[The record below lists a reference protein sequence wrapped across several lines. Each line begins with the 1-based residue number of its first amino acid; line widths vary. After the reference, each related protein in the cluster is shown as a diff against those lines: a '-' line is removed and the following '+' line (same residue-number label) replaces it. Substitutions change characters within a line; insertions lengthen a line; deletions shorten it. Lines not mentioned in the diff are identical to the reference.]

1 MNSENS
7 KTSDPYRPLLDLS
20 GKIKLKISDKYVYF
34 IKSSHLLYM
43 EKHKKGIQKQQI

>member
-7 KTSDPYRPLLDLS
+7 KTSDPYRLLLDLS
-20 GKIKLKISDKYVYF
+20 SKTNLKVSDKYVYF

-43 EKHKKGIQKQQI
+43 EKHKKDIQKQ